1 MIRRGRTADA
11 LEWRDLCVEK
21 EWTRRTRSFPNAS
34 ANLAK
39 PLRTPEP
46 GHSLGVYA
54 SAAAGVMVKE
64 DSSDA
69 SISNGKHAWWEN
81 AS

>member
-1 MIRRGRTADA
+1 M
-11 LEWRDLCVEK
+11 
-21 EWTRRTRSFPNAS
+21 SFPNAS